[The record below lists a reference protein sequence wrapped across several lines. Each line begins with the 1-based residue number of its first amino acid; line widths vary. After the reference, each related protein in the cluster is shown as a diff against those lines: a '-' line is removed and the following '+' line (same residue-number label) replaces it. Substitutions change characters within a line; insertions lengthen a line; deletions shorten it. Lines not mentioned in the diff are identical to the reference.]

1 VRPETFETTTTRLVL
16 RRPTEADRVF
26 HDVVHSDARLYTHAP
41 HVVGTPASNATAF
54 EAILRHWAEHG
65 FGYWVAQ
72 DKQSGMPVGWVGV
85 RRADGFLNLYY
96 RFVVAAQGRGLAT
109 EAARAAVAMARERVP
124 GLPVRALVKEH
135 NTASVRTAW
144 AAGLVPTGET
154 VVLDDDVPDEPASLV
169 FEVR

>member
-65 FGYWVAQ
+65 FGYWVA
-72 DKQSGMPVGWVGV
+72 
-85 RRADGFLNLYY
+85 
-96 RFVVAAQGRGLAT
+96 
-109 EAARAAVAMARERVP
+109 
-124 GLPVRALVKEH
+124 
-135 NTASVRTAW
+135 
-144 AAGLVPTGET
+144 
-154 VVLDDDVPDEPASLV
+154 
-169 FEVR
+169 